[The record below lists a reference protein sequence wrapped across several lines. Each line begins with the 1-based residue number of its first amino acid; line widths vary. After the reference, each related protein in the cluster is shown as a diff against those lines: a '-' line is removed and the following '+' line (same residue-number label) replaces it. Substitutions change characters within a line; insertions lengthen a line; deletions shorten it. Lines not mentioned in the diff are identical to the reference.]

1 MHFISLSVSTF
12 TWLGGT
18 VPNAP
23 IQMHCIAD
31 GHDQQA
37 EPMRGTGLLHV
48 SFLYRGEDNTQRVK
62 EKLEET
68 ISHRL
73 VLLIAA
79 NTAHIEA

>member
-1 MHFISLSVSTF
+1 MHFISLVVGTF

-18 VPNAP
+18 VPNVT
-23 IQMHCIAD
+23 IQMHCKAD
-31 GHDQQA
+31 RHTQQD
-37 EPMRGTGLLHV
+37 EPMKGTGLLHV
-48 SFLYRGEDNTQRVK
+48 SFLYGGEDNTQRMK

-73 VLLIAA
+73 VFIIAA